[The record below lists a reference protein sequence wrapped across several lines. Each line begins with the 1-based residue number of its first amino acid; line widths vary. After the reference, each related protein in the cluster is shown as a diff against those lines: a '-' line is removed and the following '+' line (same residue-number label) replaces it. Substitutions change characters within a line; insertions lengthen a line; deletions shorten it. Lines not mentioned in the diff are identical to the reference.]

1 LVDNQNTEIRISAVR
16 KRMDR
21 TQYIVRSMRLSTG
34 LILLGY
40 ATSHFISHSFGIR
53 SIAAM
58 DTARSLLI
66 DPWQT
71 SAGLVALYGS
81 FVIHGLLGLFALYR
95 RRHLRMPASEAW
107 QLALGLSIP
116 LLLIPHAAGV
126 RVGYSFFGMEFGY
139 AALLHQ
145 MWIVSPGG
153 ALPRQLALLLVVW
166 VHGCI
171 GLRSWLRSAAWYH
184 RALPIAASIATLLPV
199 LAILGVIN
207 AGLDLREAVQ
217 NGALAA
223 GAAAPAAESL
233 NRIVDRL
240 SISYLGL
247 IVAVLVLRVARDW
260 HAKRYSSVRILY
272 PGGKAVSVPVG
283 LSVLEA
289 SRWAGIAH
297 ESVCGGRGRCSTCR
311 IRILQGADT
320 LSPPDELELRTL
332 RRIHAAPDVRLACQ
346 MRPAGDLAVE
356 LLVHPR
362 PADDLQA
369 IRFDAAASGGQEV
382 DIAAM
387 FVDLRGSTELA
398 AGRLPFDALF
408 ILDRFIQVVT
418 SGIRAHGGR
427 VTSIAGDGIMSVF
440 SVDGQTTA
448 RQALR
453 AALAIWQ
460 GLDALNTELASE
472 LPRPLRIGMGLH
484 VGPSVVGWI
493 SDGASQS
500 LQFLGDTGNVA
511 AKLEG
516 HAKECECT
524 LVVSAAAIA
533 SASLDAASLENTAVK
548 IAGRGNPMSVA
559 LVRRRADLEKLLA
572 LDLAA

>member
-1 LVDNQNTEIRISAVR
+1 VH

-21 TQYIVRSMRLSTG
+21 TQYIVRSTRLSTG

-53 SIAAM
+53 SVTMMEA
-58 DTARSLLI
+58 ARSILI

-71 SAGLVALYGS
+71 TAGLVALYGS
-81 FVIHGLLGLFALYR
+81 FLIHGLLGLFALYR

-107 QLALGLSIP
+107 QLTLGLSIP

-126 RVGYSFFGMEFGY
+126 RIGYSVFEIESGY
-139 AALLHQ
+139 SALLHQ
-145 MWIVSPGG
+145 MWIVSPDSM
-153 ALPRQLALLLVVW
+153 LPRQFALLVVVW
-166 VHGCI
+166 IHGCI
-171 GLRSWLRSAAWYH
+171 GLRLWLRAAAWYH
-184 RALPIAASIATLLPV
+184 RVLPIAASIATLIPV

-207 AGLDLREAVQ
+207 AGLDAREAVQ
-217 NGALAA
+217 NSTLEAA
-223 GAAAPAAESL
+223 SAASPYGDSL
-233 NRIVDRL
+233 NRIVGRL
-240 SISYLGL
+240 SNSYLGL
-247 IVAVLVLRVARDW
+247 IVAVLVLRIARDW

-272 PGGKAVSVPVG
+272 PGGKAVTVPVG

-311 IRILQGADT
+311 IRILQGAGT
-320 LSPPDELELRTL
+320 LPPPDELESRTL
-332 RRIHAAPDVRLACQ
+332 RRIHATTDVRLACQ
-346 MRPAGDLAVE
+346 MRPVRDVAVQ

-362 PADDLQA
+362 PENDLQA
-369 IRFDAAASGGQEV
+369 IRFDAAARGGKEV

-418 SGIRAHGGR
+418 FGIRAHGGR

-440 SVDGQTTA
+440 SVDTHTTA
-448 RQALR
+448 REALR
-453 AALAIWQ
+453 ASLAIWQ

-472 LPRPLRIGMGLH
+472 LSRPLRIGIGLH

-516 HAKECECT
+516 YSKECECT
-524 LVVSAAAIA
+524 LVVSAAAVV
-533 SASLDAASLENTAVK
+533 SASLDASSVENAAVK
-548 IAGRGNPMSVA
+548 IAGRVNPMSVA

-572 LDLAA
+572 LNLVA